1 MLRLKGKVRN
11 VVIRRKYERNVSIV
25 DRIDQSVVKW
35 YEHGE
40 SVIEEKLV
48 IKKVYMEE

>member
-11 VVIRRKYERNVSIV
+11 VVIRRRCESNVSIV

-35 YEHGE
+35 CEHGE
-40 SVIEEKLV
+40 NVSEEKLV
-48 IKKVYMEE
+48 IKKVYVEE